1 MTRITGTEEKT
12 MKNALPMS
20 QIMDI
25 YAILRE
31 VESLPTRPT
40 PEQVGRLRADA
51 GFQVALLRLRIDDI
65 KRDVEVV

>member
-1 MTRITGTEEKT
+1 
-12 MKNALPMS
+12 MS

-65 KRDVEVV
+65 KSDVEVGA

>member
-1 MTRITGTEEKT
+1 M
-12 MKNALPMS
+12 NALPMS

-40 PEQVGRLRADA
+40 PEQVGRLRVDA

>member
-1 MTRITGTEEKT
+1 

-20 QIMDI
+20 QIMNI

-31 VESLPTRPT
+31 VESLPVSPK

-51 GFQVALLRLRIDDI
+51 GFQVALLRLRIDEI
-65 KRDVEVV
+65 KSDVEVK

>member
-1 MTRITGTEEKT
+1 

-31 VESLPTRPT
+31 VESLPTKPT

-65 KRDVEVV
+65 KSYVEVGA